1 MRILFTIVSPFQPD
15 LSLSCVDSEKHRL
28 KNRSIRFFF
37 RKNTINPI
45 TEKKEPTGLFTIREI
60 FLLEDLLS
68 EFKEKIKS
76 VLMDEIHD
84 QDKPRKELPDNAS
97 ETEKLF
103 REMTNEA
110 IQRKPR
116 KKDVWDE

>member
-37 RKNTINPI
+37 RKNAINPI
-45 TEKKEPTGLFTIREI
+45 TEKKEPTGLFTVREI

-76 VLMDEIHD
+76 ILMDEIHD
-84 QDKPRKELPDNAS
+84 QDKPKREIPNGLS

-103 REMTNEA
+103 EKMANES
-110 IQRKPR
+110 IQKKPR
-116 KKDVWDE
+116 KKEVWDE

>member
-1 MRILFTIVSPFQPD
+1 M
-15 LSLSCVDSEKHRL
+15 
-28 KNRSIRFFF
+28 
-37 RKNTINPI
+37 NPI

-76 VLMDEIHD
+76 ILMDEIHD
-84 QDKPRKELPDNAS
+84 QDKPKKEIPNGLS

-103 REMTNEA
+103 EKMANES
-110 IQRKPR
+110 IQKKPR
-116 KKDVWDE
+116 KKEVWDE